1 MNDVLHDGIDAVG
14 TASGPEAARPATADC
29 CDVFNPSRPGGHAAL
44 RERLLEVA
52 GLSEI
57 FKVLGDETRT
67 RILYLLSLQEMCV
80 CDIADVLEMSL
91 PAVSH
96 HLRLLKMMRIV
107 KYRREGKNVFYSLD
121 DDHVL
126 GLIQLAKEHYDEGK

>member
-1 MNDVLHDGIDAVG
+1 GPTATCQHGRAGLGTTRCRMGGGMAMSSVLDDVFEISTRETDDGVG
-14 TASGPEAARPATADC
+14 GSAASHRGTADC
-29 CDVFNPSRPGGHAAL
+29 CDVYNPSDPADQKVL
-44 RERLLEVA
+44 RDRLLEVA

-80 CDIADVLEMSL
+80 CDIAEVLEMSL

-96 HLRLLKMMRIV
+96 
-107 KYRREGKNVFYSLD
+107 
-121 DDHVL
+121 
-126 GLIQLAKEHYDEGK
+126 